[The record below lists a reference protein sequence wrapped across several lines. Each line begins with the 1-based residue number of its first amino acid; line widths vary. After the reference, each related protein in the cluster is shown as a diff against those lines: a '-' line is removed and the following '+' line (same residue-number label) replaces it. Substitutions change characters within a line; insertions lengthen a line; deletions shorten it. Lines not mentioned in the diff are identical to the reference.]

1 MVANTWFGLK
11 IVVVFMVR
19 SSSAPFPPLQEVLTI
34 AGKTLEELREALI
47 QKALGKRSNITVCVH
62 GINKYYCT
70 YCKQPK
76 AKAPKTPKAAKAP
89 KTPKDATPAADA
101 APVEKPEAPPSDTPQ
116 A

>member
-1 MVANTWFGLK
+1 V
-11 IVVVFMVR
+11 
-19 SSSAPFPPLQEVLTI
+19 PTI
-34 AGKTLEELREALI
+34 ANKTLEELREALI

-76 AKAPKTPKAAKAP
+76 VKAPKEPKAPKAAKAP
-89 KTPKDATPAADA
+89 KAPKNAAPETPPETTASDA
-101 APVEKPEAPPSDTPQ
+101 AQ

>member
-1 MVANTWFGLK
+1 MLAYAGIGFR
-11 IVVVFMVR
+11 FVR
-19 SSSAPFPPLQEVLTI
+19 SSRLRDPCGARFHFQEVLTI
-34 AGKTLEELREALI
+34 ANKSLKELREALI

-76 AKAPKTPKAAKAP
+76 VKVPKEPKAPKAAKTPKAPKNAP
-89 KTPKDATPAADA
+89 APEVPPDA
-101 APVEKPEAPPSDTPQ
+101 ASDTTAQ

>member
-1 MVANTWFGLK
+1 M
-11 IVVVFMVR
+11 
-19 SSSAPFPPLQEVLTI
+19 PTI
-34 AGKTLEELREALI
+34 ANKTLEELREALI

-76 AKAPKTPKAAKAP
+76 VKVPKEPKAPKAAKAP
-89 KTPKDATPAADA
+89 KAPKAPKTA
-101 APVEKPEAPPSDTPQ
+101 APETPPETTASDAQ